1 MDKKLVKVGA
11 LWENKSCDGDIY
23 FSVDVEGQKYLAFKN
38 IYKETDK
45 QPEYLLYIKEQKM
58 IKEKM
63 WEVGIAGNSELF
75 MGGYPELLE
84 ELRVRKIQ
92 AEFIRLV
99 REK

>member
-45 QPEYLLYIKEQKM
+45 QPEYLLYIKE
-58 IKEKM
+58 
-63 WEVGIAGNSELF
+63 
-75 MGGYPELLE
+75 
-84 ELRVRKIQ
+84 
-92 AEFIRLV
+92 
-99 REK
+99 